1 MDQTKK
7 GLSDKP
13 PLETYKIYK
22 HAGAQPP
29 QEEIRSTKPLSD
41 DEYYELYEDDRII
54 PEENNS

>member
-1 MDQTKK
+1 MSQSGKDVNTPQ
-7 GLSDKP
+7 
-13 PLETYKIYK
+13 ETYKIFK

-29 QEEIRSTKPLSD
+29 QEEIRSAEQLSD